1 MHTAEEFSFRDLTG
15 SCSMHWKG
23 TEEKY
28 TGEMLMKC
36 GFLVKGFWGDF
47 KSKLYHFVKVTE

>member
-1 MHTAEEFSFRDLTG
+1 MHTAEEFSFGICPEAVYALE
-15 SCSMHWKG
+15 G